1 MRKLICTLALVGA
14 AGVAFGDVN
23 VNTLLG
29 ESAMWLDAASPAN
42 FEFNELG
49 VTKWINKGA
58 GRSTYGD
65 AVAYRI
71 RTQTSGDCAG
81 VIRYGGVQIVN
92 GVPAFQM
99 GNTGSDVDLKYT
111 RISTIRTVFLVGQFN
126 LDDKLEPLLGD
137 DTYWDLHRGKSGYV
151 WNENWAKSS
160 SGYPGKPTFYL
171 NSATTAVANP
181 DATAPVANALNIIT
195 IATAG
200 NTRSNQLSHDRT
212 YVGDRDGGRALSE
225 VIIFTRVLTTD
236 ERVAIYNYLNAK
248 WKQGGWR
255 NVSGAY
261 TYLADASFSADVTVG
276 TAGTRSVISNAITVA
291 SGATVTYAAPIDT
304 ADLNFTGGGTLAFAG
319 GLHASGMLTQSGGT
333 LDLGGNVY
341 NLMTKEYEL
350 FKMYKELEAE
360 YDFVECESWTAQF
373 DADYNYPLTFKNVN
387 TRNSTKTEPY
397 ANNTVHPGDAGYM
410 QYADAAY
417 RSVVAHFCQ

>member
-1 MRKLICTLALVGA
+1 MNTRKLIGVLAFCVTMGT
-14 AGVAFGDVN
+14 AFADVN
-23 VNTLLG
+23 VDSLLG

-42 FEFNELG
+42 FVFNELG
-49 VTKWINKGA
+49 VMNWINMGA

-81 VIRYGGVQIVN
+81 VVRYGGVQIVN

-137 DTYWDLHRGKSGYV
+137 DTYWDLHRGKSGYI
-151 WNENWAKSS
+151 WNEAWAKSS
-160 SGYPGKPTFYL
+160 KGYPGKPTFYL

-200 NTRSNQLSHDRT
+200 NTRSNQLSRDRT

-248 WKQGGWR
+248 WK
-255 NVSGAY
+255 
-261 TYLADASFSADVTVG
+261 
-276 TAGTRSVISNAITVA
+276 
-291 SGATVTYAAPIDT
+291 
-304 ADLNFTGGGTLAFAG
+304 
-319 GLHASGMLTQSGGT
+319 
-333 LDLGGNVY
+333 
-341 NLMTKEYEL
+341 
-350 FKMYKELEAE
+350 
-360 YDFVECESWTAQF
+360 
-373 DADYNYPLTFKNVN
+373 
-387 TRNSTKTEPY
+387 
-397 ANNTVHPGDAGYM
+397 
-410 QYADAAY
+410 
-417 RSVVAHFCQ
+417 